1 MQTNSNVTLCHG
13 WKRTWK
19 LRFVTIS
26 LMMDL
31 IHARRV
37 GGGSSLQGRV
47 PSNSPEPQR
56 LDNNDQQDNKTPEEE
71 EEESFGTLPF
81 NFLTTALFVIV
92 GLAVGLVLVMA
103 LFHLSRLY
111 HHKEQPT
118 NNKKDQDTPSTTMS
132 TTNRDRKTNVSMPA
146 SGPHR
151 PKCTKSDPSCPTIIP
166 PAPFRPSAIPRNEG
180 EDDHSSTGNNDEEK
194 SKTDHG
200 PSSSMRSADNGTS
213 IEENV

>member
-13 WKRTWK
+13 WKRTWE

-37 GGGSSLQGRV
+37 GGGSSLERGA
-47 PSNSPEPQR
+47 PSSSPEPQR
-56 LDNNDQQDNKTPEEE
+56 LDNGDQQESKSPEEE
-71 EEESFGTLPF
+71 EDSFGTLSF

-103 LFHLSRLY
+103 LIHLSRLY

-118 NNKKDQDTPSTTMS
+118 NNKKDQDTPSATTS
-132 TTNRDRKTNVSMPA
+132 TFRETNDSMPE

-151 PKCTKSDPSCPTIIP
+151 PKDTKSDPCPTIIP
-166 PAPFRPSAIPRNEG
+166 PFPFRPSTVPRNEG
-180 EDDHSSTGNNDEEK
+180 EDDHYSTGNNDEENQK
-194 SKTDHG
+194 RTMDH
-200 PSSSMRSADNGTS
+200 PAA
-213 IEENV
+213 

>member
-1 MQTNSNVTLCHG
+1 MQTNSNITLCHG

-71 EEESFGTLPF
+71 ESFGTLPF

-118 NNKKDQDTPSTTMS
+118 NNKKDQDTPSTTTS
-132 TTNRDRKTNVSMPA
+132 TTNRGREMDNSMT

-151 PKCTKSDPSCPTIIP
+151 SKDTKSDPCPTIIP
-166 PAPFRPSAIPRNEG
+166 LAPFRPSTVPRNEV
-180 EDDHSSTGNNDEEK
+180 EDDHSSTGNNDEENQK
-194 SKTDHG
+194 WTMGH
-200 PSSSMRSADNGTS
+200 PAA
-213 IEENV
+213 